1 MITLH
6 HLNRSRSRRIIW
18 LLEELAVEYQIKAYQ
33 RNAETSLAPAELKQ
47 VHPLGKSPVIE
58 EDGKVIAESGAITEY
73 LIEKYAPETLAPA
86 RGTED
91 YIDYLQW
98 LHFAESSAMLPLLL
112 RMFLQRDGAK
122 TERLEEYA
130 QLEAGKVLGF
140 FDESLTGKTYLVGE
154 KLSGADIMMSFIVG
168 VLDQTG
174 AIAAFKNLPA
184 YRAQLKTHAGFV
196 RAEELEQEHEV

>member
-6 HLNRSRSRRIIW
+6 HLNKSRSKRIIW
-18 LLEELAVEYQIKAYQ
+18 LLEELGVEYQIKAYK
-33 RNAETSLAPAELKQ
+33 RDAETSLAPAELKQ

-58 EDGKVIAESGAITEY
+58 EGGKVIAESGAITEY
-73 LIEKYAPETLAPA
+73 LIEKYAPKTLAPA
-86 RGTED
+86 RGSED

-112 RMFLQRDGAK
+112 RMFLQRDAGK
-122 TERLEEYA
+122 NQRLEEYA

-140 FDESLTGKTYLVGE
+140 FDLSLTGKTYLVGE
-154 KLSGADIMMSFIVG
+154 KLSGADIMMSFIVD

-174 AIAAFKNLPA
+174 AIAAYNNLPI
-184 YRAQLKTHAGFV
+184 YHAQLRAHAGYL
-196 RAEELEQEHEV
+196 RAEELEQEHSG